1 VINLFEE
8 RYGHRPAVYGG
19 VLEAECSR
27 LLSGFFKNIRT

>member
-19 VLEAECSR
+19 VLEPNAPAAE
-27 LLSGFFKNIRT
+27 GFFKNIR

>member
-19 VLEAECSR
+19 VLKSECEA
-27 LLSGFFKNIRT
+27 LLKGFFQEIR